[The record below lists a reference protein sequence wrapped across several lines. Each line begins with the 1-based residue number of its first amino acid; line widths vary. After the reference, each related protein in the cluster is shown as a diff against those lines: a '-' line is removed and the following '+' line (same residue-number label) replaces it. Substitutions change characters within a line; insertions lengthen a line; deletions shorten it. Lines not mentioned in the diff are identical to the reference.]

1 MKEIAKD
8 VFAYLL
14 DRSTRKRKIYNSE
27 YCFFLK
33 NKNTLIIRFSS
44 LGMTFL
50 QDFIAYAKER
60 EIFFYIEPEGE
71 DSISMVIKPSKFAKM
86 TEEEREEA
94 FKQEKEED
102 SRVDFREFLDS
113 VEYDEES

>member
-60 EIFFYIEPEGE
+60 EIFFYIEPEGD
-71 DSISMVIKPSKFAKM
+71 DSISLVIKPSKFAKM

-94 FKQEKEED
+94 FKQEK
-102 SRVDFREFLDS
+102 RRRL
-113 VEYDEES
+113 ESCF